1 MQQYQTAEIQDGVKR
16 YRPIDELIP
25 PHWSQGDVVA
35 NGIRHHYYRTGRGKP
50 PLVLLHGILEG
61 ALAWLRTAGAL
72 EQDYDVV
79 MVDTR
84 GHGDS
89 DGIATGY
96 SQALLAADA
105 AGVIRALGLGPVR
118 LLGFSQGAGT
128 AILVAADH
136 PDLVRS
142 LIVAGWGGEEVKT
155 DFAGSPQYQA
165 WLSGYIAWLEQLK
178 TQTHAER
185 MVAAL
190 SQLPPGAPLLPED
203 EYVPWV
209 EVSARLDLD
218 LVRLGSELWA
228 RLGAEVR
235 TVVAA
240 LGRIDCPV
248 LIMKSEF
255 FPQPGAPQSLREEP
269 SDRPNVRIVRF
280 ENTGHM
286 IYREQFEPFVALT
299 REFFEE
305 LRG

>member
-1 MQQYQTAEIQDGVKR
+1 MQQYQTAEIQDTVR
-16 YRPIDELIP
+16 CYRPIDELIP
-25 PHWSQGDVVA
+25 SHWTQGDIIA
-35 NGIRHHYYRTGRGKP
+35 TGIRQHYYRTGRGDKP

-61 ALAWLRTAGAL
+61 ALAWLRTARAL

-79 MVDTR
+79 MIDTR

-105 AGVIRALGLGPVR
+105 AGVIRALGLGPAR

-128 AILVAADH
+128 AILVAAEH
-136 PDLVRS
+136 PGLIHS
-142 LIVAGWGGEEVKT
+142 LIVAGWGSEEVNT
-155 DFAGSPQYQA
+155 DFTGSPGYQA
-165 WLSGYIAWLEQLK
+165 WLSAYIAWLEQLK

-190 SQLPPGAPLLPED
+190 SQLPPGAPLALED

-209 EVSARLDLD
+209 ETSARLDLD
-218 LVRLGSELWA
+218 LVRLGPELWA

-235 TVVAA
+235 AMRAA
-240 LGRIDCPV
+240 LERIDCPV

-255 FPQPGAPQSLREEP
+255 FPQPGAPQSVREETA
-269 SDRPNVRIVRF
+269 DRPNVRIIRF
-280 ENTGHM
+280 ENTGHL
-286 IYREQFEPFVALT
+286 IYREQFEPFVAIT
-299 REFFEE
+299 REFFE
-305 LRG
+305 R